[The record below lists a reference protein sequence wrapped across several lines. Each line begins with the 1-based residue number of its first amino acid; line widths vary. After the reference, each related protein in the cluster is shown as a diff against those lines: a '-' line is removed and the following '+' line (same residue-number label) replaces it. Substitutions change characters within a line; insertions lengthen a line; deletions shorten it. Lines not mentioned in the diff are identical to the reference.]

1 MRGGMSGVIV
11 GPSSSRWSDAL
22 ERVPHDV
29 YHLPRFVDFAS
40 RNQEVGDA
48 AAYIYEDADRLLL
61 APLILRPTAAVLG
74 HEAGETRD
82 ATTPRDYG
90 GPVASF
96 NGKADKDFLHAAI
109 GNMRRVLES
118 NDIVSVYFRLHPIL
132 TLPHAVLSA
141 HGEVVSHQ
149 ESTSMDLS
157 GSRETLWTGIRQ
169 NHRRA
174 IRRAKLAGATV
185 ALDHHWSTFDEFFEI
200 YKQTMVRVGA
210 EPHWFFSRDYFFD
223 LRETLGD
230 KLTLRVVNLDGTV
243 AAAGMFSREDGTAGY
258 LYSGTL
264 NEALPLSPLKLLL
277 WEVACQ
283 LQDDGVKILH
293 LGGTPS
299 RGDSLHKFKVGF
311 SSNLHN
317 VASWRVV
324 TDTARYQQL
333 SLLAVQR
340 AGESEFHQSGFFPAY
355 R

>member
-1 MRGGMSGVIV
+1 MSGAIV

-22 ERVPHDV
+22 ERIPHDV
-29 YHLPRFVDFAS
+29 YHLPRFVEFAS

-74 HEAGETRD
+74 REAGETRD

-96 NGKADKDFLHAAI
+96 NGKTDKDFLHAAI
-109 GNMRRVLES
+109 DDMRRVLAS

-132 TLPHAVLSA
+132 TLPHAVLSV

-149 ESTSMDLS
+149 ESISMDLA
-157 GSRETLWTGIRQ
+157 GSREKLWSGVRQ
-169 NHRRA
+169 NHRRD
-174 IRRAKLAGATV
+174 IRRAKLTGATV
-185 ALDHHWSTFDEFFEI
+185 ALDHHWSTFDKFLET

-210 EPHWFFSRDYFFD
+210 EPQWFFSRDYFLD

-230 KLTLRVVNLDGTV
+230 KLALGVVNLEGAI
-243 AAAGMFSREDGTAGY
+243 AAAGMFSREDGTAEY

-264 NEALPLSPLKLLL
+264 NEALPLSPLKFLL

-283 LQDDGVKILH
+283 LQDDGVKTLH

-299 RGDSLHKFKVGF
+299 RGDSLYKFKVGF
-311 SSNLHN
+311 SPNLHG

-324 TDTARYQQL
+324 TDTDRYQQL
-333 SLLAVQR
+333 SLLAAQR
-340 AGESEFHQSGFFPAY
+340 AGESGIHQSGFFPAY